1 MPKKLPDALQIWKQM
16 EDLVVPRL
24 RITLPER
31 AVCYHLLR
39 HSRLEGR
46 RRLHFSMAWL
56 SRGTRVSPGALR
68 AAIRS
73 LSAKGLLRILE
84 RSKAGH
90 FVEVRLPGEFRLA
103 RLDSPTASPGDLD
116 GADFLVSMEL
126 RKAIHRRENGRCF
139 YCLRMLTPGVQCL
152 DHVVP
157 RVRLGANSYRNLV
170 SACLECNS
178 QKSQRPA
185 DNFLRELYRQ
195 RRLTSLELAERL
207 RALKLLA
214 EGKLKPALNESL
226 VHPERSRRVAAP
238 PTIGKRGRPR
248 LHPAVNKSLVHPE
261 RSRGAC
267 AVS

>member
-1 MPKKLPDALQIWKQM
+1 MPKKKLDAALAWKQM

-46 RRLHFSMAWL
+46 RQLHFSMAWL

-73 LSAKGLLRILE
+73 LSAKGILRILE

-90 FVEVRLPGEFRLA
+90 FVEVRLPGEFRIA
-103 RLDSPTASPGDLD
+103 RLDSPPAACPGDLD

-139 YCLRMLTPGVQCL
+139 YCLRLLTPGVQCL

-195 RRLTSLELAERL
+195 RRLTSLELSDRM

-214 EGKLKPALNESL
+214 EGKLKPAF
-226 VHPERSRRVAAP
+226 AP
-238 PTIGKRGRPR
+238 MTNLPARRGRPR
-248 LHPAVNKSLVHPE
+248 LTPA
-261 RSRGAC
+261 A
-267 AVS
+267 

>member
-1 MPKKLPDALQIWKQM
+1 MPKKKLDASQIWKQM

-31 AVCYHLLR
+31 AVCYHLIR

-46 RRLHFSMAWL
+46 RQLHFSMAWL

-73 LSAKGLLRILE
+73 LSAKGILRILE

-103 RLDSPTASPGDLD
+103 RLDSPRAASVGDLD
-116 GADFLVSMEL
+116 GADFLVSMDL

-178 QKSQRPA
+178 AKSQRPA

-195 RRLTSLELAERL
+195 RRLTSLELTERL
-207 RALKLLA
+207 RALKLLS
-214 EGKLKPALNESL
+214 EGKLKPAF
-226 VHPERSRRVAAP
+226 P
-238 PTIGKRGRPR
+238 PMTNLPARRGRPR
-248 LHPAVNKSLVHPE
+248 LHPA
-261 RSRGAC
+261 A
-267 AVS
+267 

>member
-1 MPKKLPDALQIWKQM
+1 MRDKKVDAANAWKQM
-16 EDLVVPRL
+16 EDLLVPRL
-24 RITLPER
+24 RLSLVER

-73 LSAKGLLRILE
+73 LSAKGILRILE

-103 RLDSPTASPGDLD
+103 RLDSPAASPGDLD

-178 QKSQRPA
+178 QKSQRPV

-214 EGKLKPALNESL
+214 EGKLKPAF
-226 VHPERSRRVAAP
+226 P
-238 PTIGKRGRPR
+238 PMTNLPARRGRPR
-248 LHPAVNKSLVHPE
+248 LHHA
-261 RSRGAC
+261 A
-267 AVS
+267 

>member
-1 MPKKLPDALQIWKQM
+1 MPKTKLDASQIWKQM

-24 RITLPER
+24 RLTIVER
-31 AVCYHLLR
+31 AACYHLIR

-46 RRLHFSMAWL
+46 RRLHFSMSWL

-73 LSAKGLLRILE
+73 LSAKGILRVLE

-90 FVEVRLPGEFRLA
+90 LVEVRLPGEFRLA
-103 RLDSPTASPGDLD
+103 RLDSPGASPTDLD
-116 GADFLVSMEL
+116 GADFLTMDL
-126 RKAIHRRENGRCF
+126 RKAIHRREHGRCF

-195 RRLTSLELAERL
+195 RRLTSLELAARL
-207 RALKLLA
+207 RALKLLS
-214 EGKLKPALNESL
+214 EGKLKPAF
-226 VHPERSRRVAAP
+226 AP
-238 PTIGKRGRPR
+238 MTNLPARRGRPASPR
-248 LHPAVNKSLVHPE
+248 PPDPGTL
-261 RSRGAC
+261 
-267 AVS
+267 